1 MELHFYLKQG
11 NLHDSPQ
18 LVGFHI
24 YLQFSLFFTLVGP
37 DICSHA
43 DFTQLVTNPFQI
55 SHKSFSDPFFSCV
68 TIGCRPKSDSFFLG
82 PLPHI
87 RNTPCRSIF
96 QHSNISKC
104 QKIIWFV
111 WAQNRWESPERQ
123 YFTIF
128 TLHAVFDF
136 SALQQLNGGQ
146 FSVDRLI
153 IHRCSNFGETDQK
166 LTGSS
171 CQIASWGGKR
181 GWRGFF
187 PRSYMGQHLH
197 YDQAIIRKL
206 RFKDS
211 RAQDHRLMS
220 KRFINTVGCKRTEK
234 LSAVKEQDRRWWSAT
249 AIKGRI

>member
-24 YLQFSLFFTLVGP
+24 YLQFSLFFTLAGP

-87 RNTPCRSIF
+87 RNTPCRSIC

-104 QKIIWFV
+104 QKNYLIRVSSKQMRVSRKAIFHHFHIACSFRFFSIRTIEWWTVFRGQTHYSPLQQFWRNRPKVNWQQLSNCFLGREKGLKRLFSTII
-111 WAQNRWESPERQ
+111 
-123 YFTIF
+123 YG
-128 TLHAVFDF
+128 
-136 SALQQLNGGQ
+136 SALALWSG
-146 FSVDRLI
+146 
-153 IHRCSNFGETDQK
+153 HHQK
-166 LTGSS
+166 IT
-171 CQIASWGGKR
+171 I
-181 GWRGFF
+181 
-187 PRSYMGQHLH
+187 
-197 YDQAIIRKL
+197 
-206 RFKDS
+206 
-211 RAQDHRLMS
+211 
-220 KRFINTVGCKRTEK
+220 
-234 LSAVKEQDRRWWSAT
+234 
-249 AIKGRI
+249 